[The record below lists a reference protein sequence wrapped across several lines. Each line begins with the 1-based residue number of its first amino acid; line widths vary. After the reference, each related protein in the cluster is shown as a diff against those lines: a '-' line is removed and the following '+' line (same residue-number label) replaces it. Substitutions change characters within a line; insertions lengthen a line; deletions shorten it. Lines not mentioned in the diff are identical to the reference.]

1 MRRLLLLLLIAAL
14 IVSLGGCGSIFEKE
28 YVSVSDYVPAA
39 QEQPAASEKLAARN
53 ISSLRSA
60 VRSFVYAG
68 SEEGTIVFDQNYD
81 GDAREDLAAVCA
93 QMRTQDALFAYC
105 VQDLSYEYSTIVS
118 HSEAVLHVR
127 YAPTAVEVSQ
137 IRRLTYATGLDA
149 ILREAMEQ
157 NLSRVVL
164 LINVSSYSTL
174 QMKQLVSDTYHAS
187 PACSV
192 REPETD
198 VHMYS
203 GSGRPRLY
211 EIDLDYG
218 LPEDEII
225 RRRAQLVNLD
235 VRSNIGA
242 EGMDDAHAALAA
254 CLYLLENCEL
264 SDDASRCTVYDALIE
279 GAANDEGLALT
290 FVEMCHQ
297 LGIQCQIVYG
307 QLSWRDRCWNIVTLD
322 GQNYHVDLPA
332 CAAEGLERGFLLGDG
347 EMWNSYLYRW
357 NTAAYPACTGE
368 LRAADL
374 GLELPAA
381 QAEAETEEPGAE
393 TP

>member
-1 MRRLLLLLLIAAL
+1 MKRLLLLLLCAAL

-28 YVSVSDYVPAA
+28 YVSISDYTSTA
-39 QEQPAASEKLAARN
+39 QEPQSPGERVTVRN
-53 ISSLRSA
+53 FSGLRSA
-60 VRSFVYAG
+60 IRSIVYAG
-68 SEEGTIVFDQNYD
+68 SEESTIVFDQNYD
-81 GDAREDLAAVCA
+81 GDSREDLAAVCA

-105 VQDLSYEYSTIVS
+105 VQDLSYDYSTIVS
-118 HSEAVLHVR
+118 RAEAVLHVR
-127 YAPTAVEVSQ
+127 YAPSAVGVDQ
-137 IRRLTYATGLDA
+137 IRRLGYATGLEN
-149 ILREAMEQ
+149 ILREAMEE
-157 NLSRVVL
+157 NLSQVVI

-187 PACSV
+187 PLCAVC
-192 REPETD
+192 EPATD

-203 GSGRPRLY
+203 GSGRQRLY
-211 EIDLDYG
+211 EIGLSYG
-218 LPEDEII
+218 MAEDEII

-242 EGMDDAHAALAA
+242 EGMDDAHTALAA
-254 CLYLLENCEL
+254 CLYLIENCEL

-297 LGIQCQIVYG
+297 LGIPCQIVYG
-307 QLSWRDRCWNIVTLD
+307 QLSWRDHCWNIVTLE
-322 GQNYHVDLPA
+322 GQNYHVDVSA
-332 CAAEGLERGFLLGDG
+332 CMEEGPERGFLLGDS
-347 EMWNSYLYRW
+347 EMWNDYLYRW
-357 NTAAYPACTGE
+357 NTAAYPSCAGE

-374 GLELPAA
+374 GLIFPEDPELAEPE
-381 QAEAETEEPGAE
+381 QAGEE